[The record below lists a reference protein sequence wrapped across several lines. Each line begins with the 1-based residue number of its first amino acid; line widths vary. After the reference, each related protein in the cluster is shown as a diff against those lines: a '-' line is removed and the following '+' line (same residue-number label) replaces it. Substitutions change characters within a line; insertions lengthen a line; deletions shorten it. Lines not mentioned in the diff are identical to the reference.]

1 MSRRGTGEG
10 TIRQRADGRWECRL
24 FVEHA
29 DGRRVRRSVY
39 GTSRQHVL
47 EQLTAATTERKEK
60 MKAGLLKSK
69 SAATVA
75 ADQPRGGLSPDT
87 WGARHVHY

>member
-39 GTSRQHVL
+39 GSSRQHVL
-47 EQLTAATTERKEK
+47 EQLTAATAERSR
-60 MKAGLLKSK
+60 GTRVT
-69 SAATVA
+69 SARITV
-75 ADQPRGGLSPDT
+75 D
-87 WGARHVHY
+87 H